1 MYLGNMRRIGA
12 FIMNKIRTMLVEDDT
27 AWVTA
32 IEDYLMAK
40 DDIYLEATAN
50 DRESAIKTATM
61 IHPDVIVMDINLS
74 GNKCD
79 GIYAAAEIIAEIDTK
94 ILMLTCLSE
103 EEIVLNSFTAGAIN
117 FLSKEN
123 YMYLADAIRSA
134 KAGNSPYEVLLKEY
148 SRLKKEEQLKPLT
161 ESEKRVFHLLET
173 GYSRSEI
180 EKELFKSENT
190 VKTQVKSILKK
201 MGVSRVTQ
209 AIKKVRQKG
218 LI

>member
-1 MYLGNMRRIGA
+1 
-12 FIMNKIRTMLVEDDT
+12 MNKIRTMLVEDDID
-27 AWVTA
+27 WVTA
-32 IEDYLMAK
+32 IEDYLLAK

-123 YMYLADAIRSA
+123 YTHLADAIRSA
-134 KAGNSPYEVLLKEY
+134 KVGNSPYEVLLKEY
-148 SRLKKEEQLKPLT
+148 SRLKEEEQLKPLT
-161 ESEKRVFHLLET
+161 GSEKEVFHLLEN
-173 GYSRSEI
+173 GYSRSKI
-180 EKELFKSENT
+180 QNELYKSENT
-190 VKTQVKSILKK
+190 IKTQIKSILKK
-201 MGVSRVTQ
+201 MGVNRVGQ
-209 AIKKVRQKG
+209 AIKKVHQKG
-218 LI
+218 FI

>member
-1 MYLGNMRRIGA
+1 
-12 FIMNKIRTMLVEDDT
+12 MNRIRTMLVEDDT
-27 AWVTA
+27 AWITA
-32 IEDYLMAK
+32 IADYLLEK
-40 DDIYLEATAN
+40 DDIYLEATAI
-50 DRESAIKTATM
+50 DRESAIKTAAL

-79 GIYAAAEIIAEIDTK
+79 GIYAAAEIIAEMDTK

-103 EEIVLNSFTAGAIN
+103 EDIVLNSFTAGAIN
-117 FLSKEN
+117 FLSKED
-123 YMYLADAIRSA
+123 YTHLADAIRSA

-148 SRLKKEEQLKPLT
+148 SRIKTEEQLKPLT
-161 ESEKRVFHLLET
+161 ESERKVFHLLET

-180 EKELFKSENT
+180 QKELFKSENT

-201 MGVSRVTQ
+201 MGVSRVRQ